1 MNTRLDPTALL
12 PTLADI
18 EAAAEVVYRD
28 FAATPQYR
36 WGLLSQRLGTDC
48 WLKHEN
54 HTPVG
59 AFKIR
64 GGLTYFDQLAQ
75 RGALP
80 SEVISATR
88 GNHGQ
93 SMGWAAR
100 RHGVACTIVVP
111 RGNSVEKNAAMRAL
125 GVTLIEHGDDFQE
138 AREHAIQLAAQR
150 GAHMVP
156 SFHPDLLRG
165 VSTYWW
171 EFLRAVPQLDVVY
184 VPIGQGSGACSA
196 IAAKLAL
203 RHPVRVVGVVSSHA
217 TTYADSL
224 AAGSV
229 IEAPVTTQLADGM
242 ACRVADPEALAV
254 MAPHIDHIVQVSDA
268 EVAAAM
274 RALFTDTHNVA
285 EGAGAAALAAALQ
298 ERDQLQGLHVGLA
311 LTGGRPL
318 FWPQSAAWDPSTS
331 CAPARPRLAQMT
343 MTCSARAGA
352 NRPCAWA
359 NTGERG
365 GWRSTPS
372 SPARCA
378 ATRKRWKALPKACRP
393 CPKCFNC
400 RASTNTTAMHSSRPS
415 TRSRWAKPIRPS
427 CTARTFA
434 SCATRWRS
442 GWRASSAR
450 RACRRGTNF
459 LLACALRSTM
469 CATTT
474 RATTCCW

>member
-1 MNTRLDPTALL
+1 MTNPLL

-18 EAAAEVVYRD
+18 EAAAQVVYRD

-64 GGLTYFDQLAQ
+64 GGLTYFDQLAR

-80 SEVISATR
+80 TEVISATR

-125 GVTLIEHGDDFQE
+125 GVTLIEHGEDFQE
-138 AREHAIQLAAQR
+138 AREHAIALAAQR

-156 SFHPDLLRG
+156 SFHTDLLRG

-171 EFLRAVPQLDVVY
+171 EFLRAVPQLDVAY

-196 IAAKLAL
+196 IAAKMAL
-203 RHPVRVVGVVSSHA
+203 GHKVRIVGVVSRHA
-217 TTYADSL
+217 TTYADSV
-224 AAGSV
+224 AAGRV
-229 IEAPVTTQLADGM
+229 VEAPVTTRLADGM
-242 ACRVADPEALAV
+242 ACRVADQQALDII
-254 MAPHIDHIVQVSDA
+254 APHIDHIVQVSDD

-274 RALFTDTHNVA
+274 RALFSDTHNVA

-298 ERDQLQGLHVGLA
+298 ERSQLPNQCVGLA
-311 LTGGRPL
+311 LTGGNV
-318 FWPQSAAWDPSTS
+318 D
-331 CAPARPRLAQMT
+331 APVFGSVLE
-343 MTCSARAGA
+343 G
-352 NRPCAWA
+352 
-359 NTGERG
+359 
-365 GWRSTPS
+365 
-372 SPARCA
+372 
-378 ATRKRWKALPKACRP
+378 
-393 CPKCFNC
+393 
-400 RASTNTTAMHSSRPS
+400 
-415 TRSRWAKPIRPS
+415 
-427 CTARTFA
+427 
-434 SCATRWRS
+434 
-442 GWRASSAR
+442 
-450 RACRRGTNF
+450 
-459 LLACALRSTM
+459 
-469 CATTT
+469 
-474 RATTCCW
+474 

>member
-18 EAAAEVVYRD
+18 EAAAQVVYRD
-28 FAATPQYR
+28 FPPTPQYR
-36 WGLLSQRLGTDC
+36 WGLLSERLGTDC

-64 GGLTYFDQLAQ
+64 GGLTYFDQLAR
-75 RGALP
+75 RGAMP
-80 SEVISATR
+80 REVISATR

-100 RHGVACTIVVP
+100 SHGVACTIVVP
-111 RGNSVEKNAAMRAL
+111 EGNSVEKNAAMRAL
-125 GVTLIEHGDDFQE
+125 GVTLIEHGSDFQE
-138 AREHAIQLAAQR
+138 AREFAMDLAAER

-203 RHPVRVVGVVSSHA
+203 GHGVRVVGVVSSHA

-224 AAGSV
+224 AAGRV
-229 IEAPVTTQLADGM
+229 VEAPVTTRLADGM
-242 ACRVADPEALAV
+242 ACRVADREALAII
-254 MAPHIDHIVQVSDA
+254 APHIDHIVQVSDD

-298 ERDQLQGLHVGLA
+298 ERGQLRGLQVGLA
-311 LTGGRPL
+311 LTGGNVD
-318 FWPQSAAWDPSTS
+318 A
-331 CAPARPRLAQMT
+331 T
-343 MTCSARAGA
+343 M
-352 NRPCAWA
+352 
-359 NTGERG
+359 
-365 GWRSTPS
+365 
-372 SPARCA
+372 
-378 ATRKRWKALPKACRP
+378 
-393 CPKCFNC
+393 
-400 RASTNTTAMHSSRPS
+400 
-415 TRSRWAKPIRPS
+415 
-427 CTARTFA
+427 FA
-434 SCATRWRS
+434 ETL
-442 GWRASSAR
+442 
-450 RACRRGTNF
+450 THP
-459 LLACALRSTM
+459 
-469 CATTT
+469 
-474 RATTCCW
+474 

>member
-1 MNTRLDPTALL
+1 MPL

-18 EAAAEVVYRD
+18 EAAAQVVYRD

-36 WGLLSQRLGTDC
+36 CALLSERLGTDC

-64 GGLTYFDQLAQ
+64 GGLTYFDQLAR

-80 SEVISATR
+80 REVVSATR

-125 GVTLIEHGDDFQE
+125 GVTLIEHGSDFQE
-138 AREHAIQLAAQR
+138 AREHAMQIAAER

-156 SFHPDLLRG
+156 SFHADLLRG

-203 RHPVRVVGVVSSHA
+203 QHPVRVVGVVSSHA
-217 TTYADSL
+217 TTYADSV
-224 AAGSV
+224 AAGRV
-229 IEAPVTTQLADGM
+229 MEAPVTTQLADGM
-242 ACRVADPEALAV
+242 ACRVADAAALAII
-254 MAPHIDHIVQVSDA
+254 APHIDHIVQVSDN

-285 EGAGAAALAAALQ
+285 EGAGAAAFAAALQ
-298 ERDQLQGLHVGLA
+298 EKDRLAGQTVGVA
-311 LTGGRPL
+311 LTGGNVDADIFSQVLRP
-318 FWPQSAAWDPSTS
+318 
-331 CAPARPRLAQMT
+331 AP
-343 MTCSARAGA
+343 
-352 NRPCAWA
+352 
-359 NTGERG
+359 
-365 GWRSTPS
+365 
-372 SPARCA
+372 
-378 ATRKRWKALPKACRP
+378 
-393 CPKCFNC
+393 
-400 RASTNTTAMHSSRPS
+400 
-415 TRSRWAKPIRPS
+415 
-427 CTARTFA
+427 
-434 SCATRWRS
+434 
-442 GWRASSAR
+442 
-450 RACRRGTNF
+450 
-459 LLACALRSTM
+459 
-469 CATTT
+469 
-474 RATTCCW
+474 

>member
-1 MNTRLDPTALL
+1 MPL

-18 EAAAEVVYRD
+18 EAAAQVVYRD

-36 WGLLSQRLGTDC
+36 WVLLSERLGTDC

-64 GGLTYFDQLAQ
+64 GGLTYFDQLAR

-80 SEVISATR
+80 REVVSATR

-125 GVTLIEHGDDFQE
+125 GVTLVEHGSDFQE
-138 AREHAIQLAAQR
+138 AREHAMHIAAER

-156 SFHPDLLRG
+156 SFHTDLLRG

-203 RHPVRVVGVVSSHA
+203 GHGVRVVGVVSSHA
-217 TTYADSL
+217 TTYADSV
-224 AAGSV
+224 AAGRV
-229 IEAPVTTQLADGM
+229 VEAPVTTQLADGM
-242 ACRVADPEALAV
+242 ACRVADAAALTII
-254 MAPHIDHIVQVSDA
+254 APHIDHIVQVSDN

-285 EGAGAAALAAALQ
+285 EGAGAAAFAAALQ
-298 ERDQLQGLHVGLA
+298 EKDRLAGQTVGVA
-311 LTGGRPL
+311 LTGGNVDADIFSQVLRP
-318 FWPQSAAWDPSTS
+318 
-331 CAPARPRLAQMT
+331 AP
-343 MTCSARAGA
+343 
-352 NRPCAWA
+352 
-359 NTGERG
+359 
-365 GWRSTPS
+365 
-372 SPARCA
+372 
-378 ATRKRWKALPKACRP
+378 
-393 CPKCFNC
+393 
-400 RASTNTTAMHSSRPS
+400 
-415 TRSRWAKPIRPS
+415 
-427 CTARTFA
+427 
-434 SCATRWRS
+434 
-442 GWRASSAR
+442 
-450 RACRRGTNF
+450 
-459 LLACALRSTM
+459 
-469 CATTT
+469 
-474 RATTCCW
+474 